1 MPKQHGL
8 GRGLDALLS
17 LDADIEGTSI
27 TEIDINK
34 IEAGVNQPRRNFDEE
49 SLQELA
55 SSIKEHGILQPVL
68 VRPRGDIYEIVAGER
83 RWRAA
88 ELAGLTKVPAVIKEM
103 DDVKAAEISL
113 IENIQRDDLSITEEG
128 MAYKKLVD
136 KYGYTQ
142 EMIGE
147 KIGKS
152 RSHVTNCLRIL
163 GLPGNVLDM
172 IDKKVLSAGHARA
185 LLTLGSDKERLRV
198 AGEIAEGNL
207 TVRDTEK
214 IVKRKRRR
222 RAKADTNELKIKPA
236 EIIDLEEK
244 MERQFGTRVQIIT
257 QPKGGKIEISYYNDE
272 DLERIIEVLM
282 PQ

>member
-1 MPKQHGL
+1 MAKQRGL

-17 LDADIEGTSI
+17 LDTETEGSI
-27 TEIDINK
+27 TEIDISK
-34 IEAGVNQPRRNFDEE
+34 IEAGVNQPRRNFDDE

-68 VRPRGDIYEIVAGER
+68 VRPRGDIYEIIAGER

-88 ELAGLTKVPAVIKEM
+88 ELAGLTQIPAVVKEM

-113 IENIQRDDLSITEEG
+113 IENIQRDDLSIIEESL
-128 MAYKKLVD
+128 AYKNLVD

-163 GLPGNVLDM
+163 GLPDDILDM
-172 IDKKVLSAGHARA
+172 IDKKILSAGHARA
-185 LLTLGSDKERLRV
+185 LLALGNDKERQRV
-198 AGEIAEGNL
+198 AREIAEGNL
-207 TVRDTEK
+207 TVRETEK
-214 IVKRKRRR
+214 IVKRKRRKR
-222 RAKADTNELKIKPA
+222 VKVETKELKIKPA
-236 EIIDLEEK
+236 EIKDLEEK
-244 MERQFGTRVQIIT
+244 MEKQFGTRVQIIT
-257 QPKGGKIEISYYNDE
+257 QPKGGKIEISYYNNE
-272 DLERIIEVLM
+272 DLERLIEVLL
-282 PQ
+282 PV

>member
-1 MPKQHGL
+1 MGKQRGL

-17 LDADIEGTSI
+17 FDADIEETSI
-27 TEIDINK
+27 SEIDISK
-34 IEAGVNQPRRNFDEE
+34 IEAGVNQPRRDFDEE

-55 SSIKEHGILQPVL
+55 DSIKKHGILQPVL
-68 VRPRGDIYEIVAGER
+68 VRPRGEIYEIVAGER

-88 ELAGLTKVPAVIKEM
+88 ELAGLSQIPAVVKEM

-113 IENIQRDDLSITEEG
+113 IENIQRDDLSIIEEG
-128 MAYKKLVD
+128 LAYKNLVD

-163 GLPGNVLDM
+163 GLPGDILNMLNN
-172 IDKKVLSAGHARA
+172 KVLSAGHARA

-198 AGEIAEGNL
+198 AREIAEGNI
-207 TVRDTEK
+207 TVREAEK
-214 IVKRKRRR
+214 MVKRKRRKR
-222 RAKADTNELKIKPA
+222 VKVSTTELRIKPP
-236 EIIDLEEK
+236 EIVDLEEK
-244 MERQFGTRVQIIT
+244 MEKQFGTRVQIIT

-272 DLERIIEVLM
+272 DLDRIIEVLM
-282 PQ
+282 PS

>member
-1 MPKQHGL
+1 MAKQRGL
-8 GRGLDALLS
+8 GRGLEALLS
-17 LDADIEGTSI
+17 LDAEIEGTSI
-27 TEIDINK
+27 TEIDISK
-34 IEAGVNQPRRNFDEE
+34 IEAGVNQPRRNFDEG
-49 SLQELA
+49 SLHELA
-55 SSIKEHGILQPVL
+55 SSIMEHGILQPVL

-88 ELAGLTKVPAVIKEM
+88 QLAGLTQVPAVIKEM

-113 IENIQRDDLSITEEG
+113 IENIQRDDLSIIEEG
-128 MAYKKLVD
+128 MAYKNLVE

-142 EMIGE
+142 EMLGE

-163 GLPGNVLDM
+163 GLPGNILDM

-198 AGEIAEGNL
+198 AGEIAEGDL
-207 TVRDTEK
+207 TVREAEK

-222 RAKADTNELKIKPA
+222 RVKAETNELGIKPA
-236 EIIDLEEK
+236 EIVDLEEK

-272 DLERIIEVLM
+272 DLERIIEVLRLR
-282 PQ
+282 

>member
-1 MPKQHGL
+1 MAKQRGL

-17 LDADIEGTSI
+17 LDTETEGSI
-27 TEIDINK
+27 TEIDISK
-34 IEAGVNQPRRNFDEE
+34 IEAGVNQPRRNFDDE

-68 VRPRGDIYEIVAGER
+68 VRPRGDIYEIIAGER

-88 ELAGLTKVPAVIKEM
+88 ELAGLTQIPAVVKEM

-113 IENIQRDDLSITEEG
+113 IENIQRDDLSIIEESL
-128 MAYKKLVD
+128 AYKNLVD

-163 GLPGNVLDM
+163 GLPGDILDM
-172 IDKKVLSAGHARA
+172 IDKKILSAGHARA
-185 LLTLGSDKERLRV
+185 LLALGNDKERLRV
-198 AGEIAEGNL
+198 AREIAEGNL
-207 TVRDTEK
+207 SVRETEK
-214 IVKRKRRR
+214 IVKRKRRKR
-222 RAKADTNELKIKPA
+222 VKVETKELKIKPA
-236 EIIDLEEK
+236 EITDLEEK
-244 MERQFGTRVQIIT
+244 MEKQFGTRVQIIT
-257 QPKGGKIEISYYNDE
+257 QPKGGKIEISYYNND
-272 DLERIIEVLM
+272 DLERLIEFLLPV
-282 PQ
+282 

>member
-1 MPKQHGL
+1 MAKQRGL
-8 GRGLDALLS
+8 GRGLEALLS
-17 LDADIEGTSI
+17 LDAEIEGTSI
-27 TEIDINK
+27 TEIDISK

-49 SLQELA
+49 SLHELA
-55 SSIKEHGILQPVL
+55 SSIMEHGILQPVL

-88 ELAGLTKVPAVIKEM
+88 QLAGLTQVPAVIKEM

-113 IENIQRDDLSITEEG
+113 IENIQRDDLSIIEEG
-128 MAYKKLVD
+128 MAYKNLVE

-142 EMIGE
+142 EMLGE

-163 GLPGNVLDM
+163 GLPGNILDM

-198 AGEIAEGNL
+198 AGEIAEGDL
-207 TVRDTEK
+207 TVREAEK

-222 RAKADTNELKIKPA
+222 RVKAETNELEIKPA
-236 EIIDLEEK
+236 EIVDLEEK

-272 DLERIIEVLM
+272 DLERIIEVLRLR
-282 PQ
+282 

>member
-1 MPKQHGL
+1 VAKQRGL
-8 GRGLDALLS
+8 GRGLEALLS

-27 TEIDINK
+27 TEIDISK

-49 SLQELA
+49 SLHELA
-55 SSIKEHGILQPVL
+55 SSIMEHGILQPVL

-88 ELAGLTKVPAVIKEM
+88 ELAGLTQVPAVIKEM

-113 IENIQRDDLSITEEG
+113 IENIQRDDLSIIEEG
-128 MAYKKLVD
+128 MAYKNLVD

-142 EMIGE
+142 EMLGE

-163 GLPGNVLDM
+163 GLPGNILDM

-198 AGEIAEGNL
+198 AGEIAEGDL
-207 TVRDTEK
+207 TVREAEK

-222 RAKADTNELKIKPA
+222 RVKAETNELRIKPA
-236 EIIDLEEK
+236 EIVDLEDK
-244 MERQFGTRVQIIT
+244 MEKQFGTRVQIIT
-257 QPKGGKIEISYYNDE
+257 QPQGGKIEISYYNDE
-272 DLERIIEVLM
+272 DLERIIEVLRLR
-282 PQ
+282 

>member
-1 MPKQHGL
+1 VAKQRGL
-8 GRGLDALLS
+8 GRGLGALLS
-17 LDADIEGTSI
+17 LDAEIEGNSI
-27 TEIDINK
+27 TEVNISK

-55 SSIKEHGILQPVL
+55 NSIKEHGVLQPVL
-68 VRPRGDIYEIVAGER
+68 LRQRGDNYEIIAGER

-88 ELAGLTKVPAVIKEM
+88 EIAGLTQVPAVIKEM

-113 IENIQRDDLSITEEG
+113 IENIQRDDLSIIEEG
-128 MAYKKLVD
+128 MAYKNLVN

-163 GLPGNVLDM
+163 GLPGNILDM
-172 IDKKVLSAGHARA
+172 IDKKILSAGHARA
-185 LLTLGSDKERLRV
+185 LLTLGNDKERLRV

-207 TVRDTEK
+207 TVREAEK
-214 IVKRKRRR
+214 IVKRKRRKR
-222 RAKADTNELKIKPA
+222 VKIETKELKIKPT
-236 EIIDLEEK
+236 EITDLEEK
-244 MERQFGTRVQIIT
+244 MEKQFGTRVQIIT
-257 QPKGGKIEISYYNDE
+257 QPKGGKIEISYYNND
-272 DLERIIEVLM
+272 DLERLIEVLL
-282 PQ
+282 P

>member
-1 MPKQHGL
+1 VAKQRGL
-8 GRGLDALLS
+8 GRGLGALLS
-17 LDADIEGTSI
+17 LDAEIEGNSI
-27 TEIDINK
+27 TEVNISK

-55 SSIKEHGILQPVL
+55 SSIKEHGVLQPVL
-68 VRPRGDIYEIVAGER
+68 LRQRGDNYEIIAGER

-88 ELAGLTKVPAVIKEM
+88 EIAGLTQVPAVIKEM

-113 IENIQRDDLSITEEG
+113 IENIQRDDLSIIEEG
-128 MAYKKLVD
+128 MAYKNLVN

-163 GLPGNVLDM
+163 GLPGNILDM
-172 IDKKVLSAGHARA
+172 IDKKILSAGHARA
-185 LLTLGSDKERLRV
+185 LLTLGNDKERLRV

-207 TVRDTEK
+207 TVREAEK
-214 IVKRKRRR
+214 IVKRKRRKR
-222 RAKADTNELKIKPA
+222 VKIETKELKIKPT
-236 EIIDLEEK
+236 EITDLEEK
-244 MERQFGTRVQIIT
+244 MEKQFGTRVQIIT
-257 QPKGGKIEISYYNDE
+257 QPKGGKIEISYYNND
-272 DLERIIEVLM
+272 DLERLIEVLL
-282 PQ
+282 P

>member
-1 MPKQHGL
+1 VAKQRGL
-8 GRGLDALLS
+8 GRGLEALLS
-17 LDADIEGTSI
+17 LDAEIEGTSI
-27 TEIDINK
+27 TEIDISK

-49 SLQELA
+49 SLHELA
-55 SSIKEHGILQPVL
+55 SSIMEHGILQPVL

-88 ELAGLTKVPAVIKEM
+88 ELAGLTQVPAVIKEM

-113 IENIQRDDLSITEEG
+113 IENIQRDDLSIIEEG
-128 MAYKKLVD
+128 LAYKNLVE

-142 EMIGE
+142 EMLGE

-163 GLPGNVLDM
+163 GLPGNILDM

-185 LLTLGSDKERLRV
+185 LLTLASDKERLRV
-198 AGEIAEGNL
+198 AGEIAEGDL
-207 TVRDTEK
+207 TVREAEK

-222 RAKADTNELKIKPA
+222 RVKAETNELRIKPA
-236 EIIDLEEK
+236 EIVDLEDK
-244 MERQFGTRVQIIT
+244 MEKQFGTRVQIIT
-257 QPKGGKIEISYYNDE
+257 QPEGGKIEISYYNDE
-272 DLERIIEVLM
+272 DLERIIEVLRLR
-282 PQ
+282 